1 VLLNTKYV
9 TLFLGPDCTPISI
22 IDICFIV
29 TFIFFAAISCLI
41 IYYIDHNTQN
51 QWVHIVT
58 KIVCIGHTLSYL
70 AVALSDPGIARP
82 LMQEEK
88 PSKGRTM

>member
-1 VLLNTKYV
+1 MLLNTKYV

-41 IYYIDHNTQN
+41 IYYIDNNTQN
-51 QWVHIVT
+51 
-58 KIVCIGHTLSYL
+58 
-70 AVALSDPGIARP
+70 
-82 LMQEEK
+82 
-88 PSKGRTM
+88 